1 MAMLIACWSLGTGC
15 SLSRMWGATTTTA
28 TPVAFQTK
36 PSLDAVLEAVNRNS
50 AQVQTLQTDGARLS
64 MRMTPAVNVE
74 LVIERPKRIRFKA
87 GTHLTGAVVD
97 LGSNDDLFWFWSS
110 LDRNP
115 ALYFAR
121 HDEFAR
127 STAAQTMPVEPQWL
141 IDAMGLVDFDPMAK
155 HEGPYDHGRDTI
167 EIRSYYPTATGQVTK
182 ITHIHNR
189 FAWVLGQQIYDT
201 RGQLVATTKAS
212 NHQYFPLQ
220 QVALPRK
227 VEFELAM
234 AQLQF
239 EVDTTDYRINQ
250 PLGNPELVFDLP
262 TDDFPDTPVVNLLDP
277 QGLRGNGPA
286 PRADL
291 SGPPQED
298 WRGPLGKGG
307 GERNPRLPS
316 TDQRIEPNEVDQFRP
331 LPTTDLDRRW
341 TPAPGTARLPQR
353 GLEQKSW
360 R

>member
-1 MAMLIACWSLGTGC
+1 
-15 SLSRMWGATTTTA
+15 MWGPATTTP
-28 TPVAFQTK
+28 TPVAFQSK
-36 PSLDAVLEAVNRNS
+36 PSLDAVLQAVNRNS

-64 MRMTPAVNVE
+64 MRMSPAVNAE

-87 GTHLTGAVVD
+87 GTQLTGAVVD
-97 LGSNDDLFWFWSS
+97 LGSNDELFWFWSP

-189 FAWVLGQQIYDT
+189 FAWVLGQQIYDAN
-201 RGQLVATTKAS
+201 GKLVATTKAS
-212 NHQYFPLQ
+212 NHQYFALQ

-234 AQLQF
+234 AQLHF

-250 PLGNPELVFDLP
+250 PLSNPELVFALP
-262 TDDFPDTPVVNLLDP
+262 TSDIPNTPVVDLLDP
-277 QGLRGNGPA
+277 QGLRGGARGSRSDVGAA
-286 PRADL
+286 P
-291 SGPPQED
+291 SED
-298 WRGPLGKGG
+298 WRGSLGK
-307 GERNPRLPS
+307 RNDDRSSRLPS
-316 TDQRIEPNEVDQFRP
+316 TDQRLEPNDVDQFRP
-331 LPTTDLDRRW
+331 LPSTDLDRQW
-341 TPAPGTARLPQR
+341 APAPGTARLPQR
-353 GLEQKSW
+353 GLEQKPW